1 MQTNRSSDLST
12 VSTALLSGYADEA
25 SKNNFLNSK
34 CWSKNGAAE
43 MSISGKIQ
51 LDLCP

>member
-25 SKNNFLNSK
+25 SKK
-34 CWSKNGAAE
+34 
-43 MSISGKIQ
+43 Q
-51 LDLCP
+51 LFKF